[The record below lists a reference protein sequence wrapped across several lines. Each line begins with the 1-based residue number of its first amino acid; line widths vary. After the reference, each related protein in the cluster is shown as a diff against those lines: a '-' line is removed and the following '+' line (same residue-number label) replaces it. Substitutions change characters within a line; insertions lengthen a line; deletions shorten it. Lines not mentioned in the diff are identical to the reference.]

1 MTNKNTNTKEINLT
15 ARKLVTL
22 SKNVARQRKVA
33 GMSKTEFASHST
45 VSRDTI
51 RRVENLPVGYIPTV
65 DTIEALATLAGASVK
80 ELLTTKLSF
89 Q

>member
-22 SKNVARQRKVA
+22 SNNVARQRKIA
-33 GMSKTEFASHST
+33 GMTKTEFASHTT

-51 RRVENLPVGYIPTV
+51 RRVENLDSGYLPSIE
-65 DTIEALATLAGASVK
+65 TIKALADLAGASVK
-80 ELLTTKLSF
+80 DLLTTKLKF